1 MTSPEISVLI
11 YTARDDYPYMGK
23 AETWHCFEPFL
34 RTLRSQTYRDFELVL
49 VDALWETRSDWFET
63 HPQPFPVKHVP
74 SRPNYWQERG
84 RVGLGA
90 QINRGFIWADGKYV
104 WMGAE
109 NNLYPPHHL
118 KLVSDIFRSGKVPV
132 AWYGM
137 ADRFDRSKPL
147 GACPGVDFDLEGFT
161 RDDIGEMD
169 HRASRFLG
177 SAPAI
182 SDCHHEW
189 YYGYSGIPLS
199 VALAVNG
206 FDELMDGIKSLQDC
220 DMGSRIMRAGCQ
232 LQMHRDLYV
241 IEPTTKKETG
251 LEVGYGGGIR
261 SLTTFQCNYAILRH
275 NALSNRR
282 VNKGLPENYVADVQA
297 KVCRGIC
304 PIKDKCSSGAIP
316 ESTLYPFCAGE
327 SETMAR
333 AWHAVAPDHE
343 LAADREWRK
352 QGLPPY
358 DKGFVR

>member
-1 MTSPEISVLI
+1 
-11 YTARDDYPYMGK
+11 
-23 AETWHCFEPFL
+23 
-34 RTLRSQTYRDFELVL
+34 
-49 VDALWETRSDWFET
+49 
-63 HPQPFPVKHVP
+63 
-74 SRPNYWQERG
+74 
-84 RVGLGA
+84 
-90 QINRGFIWADGKYV
+90 
-104 WMGAE
+104 
-109 NNLYPPHHL
+109 
-118 KLVSDIFRSGKVPV
+118 
-132 AWYGM
+132 
-137 ADRFDRSKPL
+137 
-147 GACPGVDFDLEGFT
+147 
-161 RDDIGEMD
+161 
-169 HRASRFLG
+169 
-177 SAPAI
+177 
-182 SDCHHEW
+182 
-189 YYGYSGIPLS
+189 
-199 VALAVNG
+199 
-206 FDELMDGIKSLQDC
+206 
-220 DMGSRIMRAGCQ
+220 MGSRIMRAGCQ
-232 LQMHRDLYV
+232 LQMYRDLYV

-343 LAADREWRK
+343 LAADRELRK